1 MNGPKRTVPLCW
13 GENRGPQLPQSDPAP
28 TVPKEL
34 MAQKRRTCPNTSIY
48 SAGSEQTKDSGM
60 LQQIIR

>member
-1 MNGPKRTVPLCW
+1 MQLCW

-28 TVPKEL
+28 TAPKEVK
-34 MAQKRRTCPNTSIY
+34 AQWRRTCPNTSVY
-48 SAGSEQTKDSGM
+48 FAGSEQTKDSGL